1 MKKPARVTLIEV
13 AKHAGVSPATVSN
26 AVNRARYVDSETR
39 KRIDRAI
46 AELGYIPNLG
56 ARRLRTGK
64 SNAIAVFS
72 SMPFSISGGPS
83 RLGFMMEIAASA
95 AVAALEKQLSLVLV
109 PPLPV
114 SDPGFGHVEAD
125 GALVIEPSGDDPYI
139 AELLRR
145 GVPIVAI
152 GRPGAGK
159 GDNAVPKPIPH
170 VDLQPKVITETALGH
185 FAETGAKAPVL
196 FVGMTDRAAYHEA
209 ETVYRRFAQAHGID
223 PIVRYLD
230 ERQGEQAGY
239 DAALNLLESHPEVDA
254 LFVLVDTF
262 ASGVVQ
268 AFNEH
273 GVAMPEQIRVATR
286 YDGIRARESTPRLT
300 AFNLHLD
307 DIARLALGRL
317 LEEIEGR
324 DGPSV
329 VTGPRPDIVLRES
342 SVRQA

>member
-1 MKKPARVTLIEV
+1 MKKPSRVTLVEV
-13 AKHAGVSPATVSN
+13 ARHAGVSPATVSN

-64 SNAIAVFS
+64 ANAIAVFS
-72 SMPFSISGGPS
+72 SMPFTISGGPS

-95 AVAALEKQLSLVLV
+95 AVAALEKRLALVLV

-114 SDPGFGHVEAD
+114 NDPGFGHVEAD
-125 GALVIEPSGDDPYI
+125 GALVIEPAGDDPYI
-139 AELLRR
+139 AELARR

-152 GRPGAGK
+152 GRPGSQNGTRA
-159 GDNAVPKPIPH
+159 IPH
-170 VDLQPKVITETALGH
+170 VDLQPKVITGKTLGH
-185 FAETGAKAPVL
+185 FAETGARAPAL

-209 ETVYRRFAQAHGID
+209 ETAYRQFAREHRID
-223 PIVRYLD
+223 PTVRYLD
-230 ERQGEQAGY
+230 ERLGERAGY
-239 DAALNLLESHPEVDA
+239 DAAADLLRHHPEVDA
-254 LFVLVDTF
+254 IFVLVDTF

-268 AFNEH
+268 ALNEQ
-273 GVAMPEQIRVATR
+273 GIDMPGRMRLATR

-307 DIARLALGRL
+307 TVARLALDRL
-317 LEEIEGR
+317 LQEIDGQ
-324 DGPSV
+324 DGPLV
-329 VTGPRPDIVLRES
+329 VTGPTPEIVPRES
-342 SVRQA
+342 SVKLA